1 MSRTRHY
8 YYLHFPYRETE
19 TWRGRICGL
28 DPLDFL
34 PYHDCLMDMLWCRVL
49 GLPQEVTCGWE
60 VYLHLGQITPN
71 PLISPPASSPQPISS
86 DLKNCRVR

>member
-8 YYLHFPYRETE
+8 YYPHFPYRETE

-34 PYHDCLMDMLWCRVL
+34 PYHDCLMYMPWYRVL
-49 GLPQEVTCGWE
+49 G
-60 VYLHLGQITPN
+60 YLRRSHVVGRCIFT
-71 PLISPPASSPQPISS
+71 LISPPSPSPQPISS